1 MSFHHY
7 SQRTLR
13 KCNKIDFLCTNFSLT
28 MLSIENITVEFGG
41 FVLLNDI
48 SFVINKN
55 ERVALVGK
63 NGAGKSTLL
72 KIMAGK
78 QMPTHG
84 SIAYP
89 KDISVGYLP
98 QQMTLSDA
106 RTVKANIYGLRTSA
120 KDGT

>member
-1 MSFHHY
+1 
-7 SQRTLR
+7 
-13 KCNKIDFLCTNFSLT
+13 